1 MNYYVVETDKHKLI
15 QKTAGV
21 KARQDVET
29 IFKWNN
35 FKKIEIP
42 CLIEGR
48 ENKTRLGKIKAHY
61 DVYMLWKNA
70 LKKIK
75 KNDWIYIQFPLLEH
89 TMLFSLLIK
98 NLEKRGIHTSI
109 IIHDVEAIRFTLRN
123 DVPLS
128 RKIRMRFE
136 EISSF
141 KNCSKIIVH
150 NEKMKSFMHEKW
162 KIHKD
167 KMDILGIPT
176 YGIRACAKVRD
187 NREKLSKV
195 AQELLIINII
205 MSMIS
210 YMVLII
216 LLFYVP
222 KFRCEKELY
231 VMLSFNIIL
240 TSIGMEWLYKALE
253 QYTYI
258 TVRSVIFKFIALIF
272 MFFLVHK
279 QTDYVI
285 YGGITIFAASAS
297 NILNLIN
304 AHKFINLKPVGNYN
318 FRRHLKPV
326 LIFFAMSC
334 ATTIYTNLDT
344 VMLGFMTTDTDV
356 GYYNAAVKIKVILV
370 SVVTS
375 LGTVLLPRASY
386 YIQRGELKEFHRIT
400 RKALNFVFLM
410 ATPLFVY
417 FIYFAK
423 EGIFFLSGNNYVGSI
438 IPMQVIMP
446 TLLLIG
452 ITNILGIQIL
462 VPTGREKIVLYSEI
476 VGAVV
481 DVIINALLIPVY
493 ASTGAAIGTLVAEF
507 AVFVVQFYALK
518 DEILNTF
525 RQIHYIKILIALSVG
540 SIVSLWVK
548 ILNLECF
555 FSLVISSLLFF
566 GAYGFVLLILKEE
579 LFVEIFNT
587 IKNKII

>member
-1 MNYYVVETDKHKLI
+1 MRKGPLEDDLQYIAKYPLQYEQLKETTVLVTGATGLIGASIVRALIAVEGIHIIALVRNIEKANKLYSRHELDNIELIVGDITFPINVNKKVDWIFHCAAVTTSKLMIEKPVETLS
-15 QKTAGV
+15 TA
-21 KARQDVET
+21 
-29 IFKWNN
+29 
-35 FKKIEIP
+35 
-42 CLIEGR
+42 IEGTKNILELAR
-48 ENKTRLGKIKAHY
+48 KNKCKSM
-61 DVYMLWKNA
+61 VY
-70 LKKIK
+70 
-75 KNDWIYIQFPLLEH
+75 
-89 TMLFSLLIK
+89 
-98 NLEKRGIHTSI
+98 
-109 IIHDVEAIRFTLRN
+109 
-123 DVPLS
+123 
-128 RKIRMRFE
+128 
-136 EISSF
+136 ISSMEMYGTF
-141 KNCSKIIVH
+141 NNSDTEITEDKIGYI
-150 NEKMKSFMHEKW
+150 NP
-162 KIHKD
+162 
-167 KMDILGIPT
+167 L
-176 YGIRACAKVRD
+176 KVRS
-187 NREKLSKV
+187 NYPESKR
-195 AQELLIINII
+195 L
-205 MSMIS
+205 
-210 YMVLII
+210 
-216 LLFYVP
+216 
-222 KFRCEKELY
+222 CENMC
-231 VMLSFNIIL
+231 V
-240 TSIGMEWLYKALE
+240 
-253 QYTYI
+253 
-258 TVRSVIFKFIALIF
+258 
-272 MFFLVHK
+272 
-279 QTDYVI
+279 
-285 YGGITIFAASAS
+285 
-297 NILNLIN
+297 
-304 AHKFINLKPVGNYN
+304 
-318 FRRHLKPV
+318 
-326 LIFFAMSC
+326 
-334 ATTIYTNLDT
+334 
-344 VMLGFMTTDTDV
+344 
-356 GYYNAAVKIKVILV
+356 V

>member
-1 MNYYVVETDKHKLI
+1 MKKKSIKLNFVMNIILTMSSFI
-15 QKTAGV
+15 
-21 KARQDVET
+21 
-29 IFKWNN
+29 
-35 FKKIEIP
+35 
-42 CLIEGR
+42 
-48 ENKTRLGKIKAHY
+48 
-61 DVYMLWKNA
+61 
-70 LKKIK
+70 
-75 KNDWIYIQFPLLEH
+75 FPLITFPYVSRVLLPVG
-89 TMLFSLLIK
+89 TGKVSMATSVITYFSMF
-98 NLEKRGIHTSI
+98 
-109 IIHDVEAIRFTLRN
+109 AQ
-123 DVPLS
+123 
-128 RKIRMRFE
+128 
-136 EISSF
+136 
-141 KNCSKIIVH
+141 
-150 NEKMKSFMHEKW
+150 
-162 KIHKD
+162 
-167 KMDILGIPT
+167 LGIPT

-231 VMLSFNIIL
+231 VILSFNIIL

-493 ASTGAAIGTLVAEF
+493 ASTGAAIGTLVAEL
-507 AVFVVQFYALK
+507 AVFIVQYMTLK
-518 DEILNTF
+518 NEVHDSF
-525 RQIHYIKILIALSVG
+525 KQIHFIKITIALVLASLA
-540 SIVSLWVK
+540 SLWIK
-548 ILNLECF
+548 GLGWGDF
-555 FSLVISSLLFF
+555 AMLVISAILFF
-566 GAYGFVLLILKEE
+566 GVYGITLLILKEE
-579 LFVEIFNT
+579 MILEILEM
-587 IKNKII
+587 IKLKRKQ

>member
-1 MNYYVVETDKHKLI
+1 MKKKSIKLNFVMNIILTMSSFI
-15 QKTAGV
+15 
-21 KARQDVET
+21 
-29 IFKWNN
+29 
-35 FKKIEIP
+35 
-42 CLIEGR
+42 
-48 ENKTRLGKIKAHY
+48 
-61 DVYMLWKNA
+61 
-70 LKKIK
+70 
-75 KNDWIYIQFPLLEH
+75 FPLITFPYVSRVLLPVG
-89 TMLFSLLIK
+89 TGKVSMATSVITYFSMF
-98 NLEKRGIHTSI
+98 
-109 IIHDVEAIRFTLRN
+109 AQ
-123 DVPLS
+123 
-128 RKIRMRFE
+128 
-136 EISSF
+136 
-141 KNCSKIIVH
+141 
-150 NEKMKSFMHEKW
+150 
-162 KIHKD
+162 
-167 KMDILGIPT
+167 LGIPT

-231 VMLSFNIIL
+231 VILSFNIIL

-344 VMLGFMTTDTDV
+344 VMLGFMTTDTD
-356 GYYNAAVKIKVILV
+356 
-370 SVVTS
+370 
-375 LGTVLLPRASY
+375 
-386 YIQRGELKEFHRIT
+386 
-400 RKALNFVFLM
+400 
-410 ATPLFVY
+410 
-417 FIYFAK
+417 
-423 EGIFFLSGNNYVGSI
+423 
-438 IPMQVIMP
+438 
-446 TLLLIG
+446 
-452 ITNILGIQIL
+452 
-462 VPTGREKIVLYSEI
+462 
-476 VGAVV
+476 
-481 DVIINALLIPVY
+481 ALLIPVY

-579 LFVEIFNT
+579 LFLEIFNT

>member
-1 MNYYVVETDKHKLI
+1 MFNLIVLILVTIVFLMFGYLITHADIFSPFCVFCEMFLIAEFLCLFFVRMYKVEIHLKTILVIALGTISFGIVSAFFNMKRVDVRNYGEQHSRNYISINYLI
-15 QKTAGV
+15 QLV
-21 KARQDVET
+21 
-29 IFKWNN
+29 F
-35 FKKIEIP
+35 
-42 CLIEGR
+42 LILEVLVVFYHA
-48 ENKTRLGKIKAHY
+48 KYIKAVVAAFGY
-61 DVYMLWKNA
+61 
-70 LKKIK
+70 
-75 KNDWIYIQFPLLEH
+75 
-89 TMLFSLLIK
+89 S
-98 NLEKRGIHTSI
+98 TSSI
-109 IIHDVEAIRFTLRN
+109 F
-123 DVPLS
+123 
-128 RKIRMRFE
+128 
-136 EISSF
+136 
-141 KNCSKIIVH
+141 
-150 NEKMKSFMHEKW
+150 
-162 KIHKD
+162 
-167 KMDILGIPT
+167 DIAGK
-176 YGIRACAKVRD
+176 YH
-187 NREKLSKV
+187 
-195 AQELLIINII
+195 
-205 MSMIS
+205 
-210 YMVLII
+210 
-216 LLFYVP
+216 
-222 KFRCEKELY
+222 
-231 VMLSFNIIL
+231 
-240 TSIGMEWLYKALE
+240 
-253 QYTYI
+253 
-258 TVRSVIFKFIALIF
+258 VIA
-272 MFFLVHK
+272 
-279 QTDYVI
+279 
-285 YGGITIFAASAS
+285 
-297 NILNLIN
+297 
-304 AHKFINLKPVGNYN
+304 
-318 FRRHLKPV
+318 
-326 LIFFAMSC
+326 
-334 ATTIYTNLDT
+334 
-344 VMLGFMTTDTDV
+344 
-356 GYYNAAVKIKVILV
+356 
-370 SVVTS
+370 
-375 LGTVLLPRASY
+375 LLPRASY

-579 LFVEIFNT
+579 LFLEIFNT